1 MVFKIDFIDIRE
13 PIKDYAEQKEIK
25 ISRIQKMLAASF
37 HYNLDIPTLIR
48 FLGNNY
54 TGEYRDVDST
64 MKILRDTNCNPRI
77 INDLHRI
84 FTVGCLNK
92 MNAHSTHTNFRRF
105 LKYGNHSSMD
115 KDIGKTQKVMNKE
128 DKNQFLIPLPNWLAR
143 FIRDLHVTPQGL
155 IVKPEKNDR
164 LVWDGSF
171 IPNWND
177 TCINMMLSHAIF
189 LYIHNILLFI
199 TVVII
204 IYIVCLINSV
214 VLMFTSTAHCLGS
227 RR

>member
-1 MVFKIDFIDIRE
+1 MFDLKSNDHSFSSEPSFEHVLIFIYKRNYLSEEDIQVLHNAHPLYKHFHKMLLWSSKIDFIDIRE

-84 FTVGCLNK
+84 FTVGCPNK

-143 FIRDLHVTPQGL
+143 FIR
-155 IVKPEKNDR
+155 R
-164 LVWDGSF
+164 
-171 IPNWND
+171 
-177 TCINMMLSHAIF
+177 
-189 LYIHNILLFI
+189 
-199 TVVII
+199 
-204 IYIVCLINSV
+204 
-214 VLMFTSTAHCLGS
+214 
-227 RR
+227 